1 MLFHS
6 LIEFR
11 FLLES
16 VGGMMTIPAR
26 RYERR
31 LGGRRP
37 VLVLPGMGASALST
51 YILRSFL
58 GERDYAVE
66 DWGHG
71 TNRGPQEGL
80 LDALTARVQFLH
92 ESTGMKP
99 IVIGHSL
106 GGTVTKYLSVRVGE
120 HIHKAFTLG
129 SPLVYRPE
137 FIKGWQ
143 IAVFEAVTGMRPDA
157 PEVVDL
163 FNVVEQQP
171 QCPFFSL
178 YSKTDGVVPHQDSL
192 VPGAH
197 GENWRVRG
205 SHIGLPM
212 NREVLVTMLN
222 LMVRHELT

>member
-1 MLFHS
+1 MIYS

-11 FLLES
+11 FVIES
-16 VGGMMTIPAR
+16 FGGLMTIPAR
-26 RYERR
+26 HSERR

-37 VLVLPGMGASALST
+37 VLVLPGMGASAMST

-80 LDALTARVQFLH
+80 LNALAARVQFLH
-92 ESTGMKP
+92 ESTSMKP

-106 GGTVTKYLSVRVGE
+106 GGTVTKWLAVTVGQ

-129 SPLVYRPE
+129 SPLNYRPE

-143 IAVFEAVTGMRPDA
+143 IAVFETVTGMRPDA
-157 PEVVDL
+157 PEVTDM
-163 FNVVEQQP
+163 FEVVEQQP

-178 YSKTDGVVPHQDSL
+178 YSKTDGVVPHADSL
-192 VPGAH
+192 VPVGH

-212 NREVLVTMLN
+212 NREVLRTLID
-222 LMVRHELT
+222 LIVRHELT